1 MARARNIRV
10 EGLEE
15 LTQQFTKLMAT
26 AEGPALQDAILQGA
40 RMLEDEV
47 ERRAPVAAYP
57 TKRFGHVY
65 KPGDLKESVGAAK
78 GRQHKNFLQAYT
90 FTLKNLAPHAYM
102 VEFGT
107 KAHTIKGKKMRI
119 RGAAFSWLA
128 RLGDQVRTKI
138 QHPGARPAFFF
149 RDSIKAK
156 RLQIK
161 RLIEIRAK
169 AAFEAIARAA

>member
-1 MARARNIRV
+1 MARARNIKV
-10 EGLEE
+10 EGLDE
-15 LTQQFTKLMAT
+15 LTQQFQKLMAT

-47 ERRAPVAAYP
+47 ERRAPVAPYP
-57 TKRFGHVY
+57 THRFGAIRN
-65 KPGDLKESVGAAK
+65 PGDLKKSVKSAK
-78 GRQHKNFLQAYT
+78 GRKYKFFLQAYT
-90 FTLKNLAPHAYM
+90 FTFKDLAPHAFM

-107 KAHTIKGKKMRI
+107 QARTIQGKKMRI
-119 RGAAFSWLA
+119 RGAAFSWLK

-161 RLIEIRAK
+161 RLIEARAK

>member
-1 MARARNIRV
+1 
-10 EGLEE
+10 
-15 LTQQFTKLMAT
+15 
-26 AEGPALQDAILQGA
+26 
-40 RMLEDEV
+40 
-47 ERRAPVAAYP
+47 
-57 TKRFGHVY
+57 
-65 KPGDLKESVGAAK
+65 
-78 GRQHKNFLQAYT
+78 
-90 FTLKNLAPHAYM
+90 
-102 VEFGT
+102 
-107 KAHTIKGKKMRI
+107 MRI

-161 RLIEIRAK
+161 RLIEARAK

>member
-1 MARARNIRV
+1 
-10 EGLEE
+10 
-15 LTQQFTKLMAT
+15 MAT

-47 ERRAPVAAYP
+47 ERRAPVAPHP
-57 TKRFGHVY
+57 THRFRGIY
-65 KPGDLKESVGAAK
+65 NPGDLKESVKSAK
-78 GRQHKNFLQAYT
+78 GRQHKFFLQAYT
-90 FTLKNLAPHAYM
+90 FTLKNLAPHAFM

-107 KAHTIKGKKMRI
+107 QAHTIQGKKMRI
-119 RGAAFSWLA
+119 RGAALSRLA
-128 RLGDQVRTKI
+128 RPGDQVRTRI
-138 QHPGARPAFFF
+138 QHPGARPSRFF

-161 RLIEIRAK
+161 RLIEARAK

>member
-10 EGLEE
+10 EGLDE
-15 LTQQFTKLMAT
+15 LTQQFAKLMAT

-47 ERRAPVAAYP
+47 ERRAPIAPYP
-57 TKRFGHVY
+57 THRFRGIY
-65 KPGDLKESVGAAK
+65 NPGDLRDSIKSAK

-107 KAHTIKGKKMRI
+107 KAHAIKGKKMRI
-119 RGAAFSWLA
+119 RGAAFSW
-128 RLGDQVRTKI
+128 QI
-138 QHPGARPAFFF
+138 QHPGARPSRFF

-161 RLIEIRAK
+161 RLIEARAK

>member
-10 EGLEE
+10 EGLDE
-15 LTQQFTKLMAT
+15 LTQQFNKLMAT

-47 ERRAPVAAYP
+47 ERRAPVAPYATHY
-57 TKRFGHVY
+57 RGRMIE
-65 KPGDLKESVGAAK
+65 PGGLRESVQSGK
-78 GRQHKNFLQAYT
+78 GRKHKNFLQAYT
-90 FTLKNLAPHAYM
+90 FTLKGKAPHAYM

-138 QHPGARPAFFF
+138 QHPGARPSRFF

-161 RLIEIRAK
+161 RLIEARAK